1 MVLRCLAL
9 PLLRESGDD
18 YAEGDFPPG
27 DELAIEGMGRGN
39 LSGDDG
45 PGELSAPQSKAM
57 FPSSFGMS
65 FSVNLDAKVLRV
77 TPRWGMYDK
86 APSEF
91 LTTKTGAPKRVWKR
105 QPCGGEPLDIP
116 LVAGP
121 IKPIIADDAFPD
133 AKVKG
138 LIRRRSNHW
147 SVTLFL
153 VNEATE
159 PEPPNRERT
168 WMFQCELAAK
178 APDGAAIF
186 HKRFNRIDLPGTDE
200 AFTRETEMLAML
212 YRRHVEFVV
221 GHGVGVHAD
230 VDLDDP
236 NRAVRVSTRVIPE
249 YEIPKTTPPTTA
261 DANENPAFAKLD
273 GLVLDMKELC
283 ESAQSNLHAQLEPL
297 TAAYREWIDR
307 EKTKIEDPSERLAPF
322 KAAAERT
329 ISHCQKTL
337 ERIRAGIDLV
347 AADKQV
353 FEAFQFMN
361 QAMWWQRTRTIFSEQ
376 VRRRPNE
383 DVDYNEIDI
392 AKNRSWYPFQLAFI
406 LLNLP
411 SIAKLDHPERSEQ
424 PDAVADLLWFPTGGG
439 KTEAYLGLTAFTLGI
454 RRLEGTVEGRSGED
468 GVAVLMRYT
477 LRLLT
482 LQQFQRAT
490 ALICACEVIRKKAHD
505 QGDKRWGATPFR
517 IGLWVGA
524 SSTPNKTIHSEEALK
539 TAAGSNDRKRFGAI
553 GGSGSPHQLTNCP
566 WCGSEIK
573 FSTPRY
579 YVVEPPKKGRGR
591 TFVYCG
597 DKFGQCF
604 FSKSQYK
611 DEGIPILVVDEEIY
625 RRLPS
630 LLIATVDKFAQMP
643 WKGETQMLFGQVD
656 GRCERHGF
664 RSPEIDDAG
673 SHPKTRDGRFPA
685 AKTVPA
691 NPLRPPDLIIQDEL
705 HLISGPLGTLVGLYE
720 TAIDRLCAW
729 TVDGKIVRPK
739 LIASTATIRQA
750 KDQVHALFMRDTNVF
765 PPNGLDVRDNFFSL
779 QRPSNEDTPGRKY
792 LGICAPGR
800 RLKLALIRVY
810 VAFLSAAQ
818 VLYEKYGEAADPWMT
833 LVGYFNSLRELG
845 GMRRLVDDD
854 VRTRLGKM
862 ADRGLAKRI
871 IYSPDSVR
879 ELTSRLG
886 STAIPE
892 TLDRLENIF
901 DPIQEEKRKE
911 AGKTGKR
918 PKDLKPRPLDVMLAT
933 NMISVGVD
941 VPRLGLMVCSGQP
954 KTTSEYIQA
963 TSRVGRKHPGLVIT
977 VFNWARPR
985 DLSHYET
992 FEHYHSTFYQHVEAL
1007 SVTPFSEGATYRGLA
1022 ALLVAMV
1029 RLRSGDFN
1037 ANETAMR
1044 LATDKDHPFV
1054 KEAVEWI
1061 VERAR
1066 LVGDDEIAE
1075 KVAQDLRDKVNYW
1088 HNRAIRLSGG
1098 SRLGYEGKKDSQT
1111 VGLLRRPGIESWDEY
1126 TCLNSLRDVEPTSY
1140 LVLDD
1145 HNLDDEGG
1153 LWSSQCRR
1161 RRGMSVGREKP
1172 RVGELRPSQI
1182 LTTFGIGSIVD
1193 LPHISAMVM
1202 GLEDWPASDYRE
1214 ITEERLLA
1222 SVRNALGPQ
1231 VQQLRSPPIVPDT
1244 DRLNPFEEQ
1253 SFVGVPV
1260 APFPRWMLCPRC
1272 RRLAPLSSNQFML
1285 NDRSIPARSRAL
1297 RPTRI
1302 ADIPASCRTVI
1313 PARFIVACKNGHLD
1327 DFPWVRI
1334 RAWGTF
1340 ELCVQAATA

>member
-1 MVLRCLAL
+1 MSETQLKESIPS
-9 PLLRESGDD
+9 PLKLREMLEEMAVKELLGPVGGEEEEVAERIRDRYLVGILAPRKRAEESDDTQATPPPKQDEDDD
-18 YAEGDFPPG
+18 YLEGDFPPG
-27 DELAIEGMGRGN
+27 DELAIEGVGRGN

-45 PGELSAPQSKAM
+45 PTELSAPQSKAM
-57 FPSSFGMS
+57 FPSSLGMS
-65 FSVNLDAKVLRV
+65 FSVELDAKALKV
-77 TPRWGMYDK
+77 TPRWGIYEK
-86 APSEF
+86 EPSEF
-91 LTTKTGAPKRVWKR
+91 LTTRTGAPRKIWKR
-105 QPCGGEPLDIP
+105 QPCGNEPHEIP
-116 LVAGP
+116 LVAGRVGP
-121 IKPIIADDAFPD
+121 LVADANFPD
-133 AKVKG
+133 AKIRG
-138 LIRRRSNHW
+138 LIRRRSDHW

-153 VNEATE
+153 VNDGYE
-159 PEPPNRERT
+159 PKPPNRERS
-168 WMFQCELAAK
+168 WMFQCELEAE
-178 APDGAAIF
+178 APDGSPIF
-186 HKRFNRIDLPGTDE
+186 HKRMNRIDLLGTDE
-200 AFTRETEMLAML
+200 AFKQENDMLVML

-221 GHGVGVHAD
+221 GHGVTVHAD
-230 VDLDDP
+230 VDRTDT
-236 NRAVRVSTRVIPE
+236 NRAIKVSSRAIPS
-249 YEIPKTTPPTTA
+249 YEVPKTTAPTIA
-261 DANENPAFAKLD
+261 DADQNPAFAKLV
-273 GLVLDMKELC
+273 GLVLDMKELS
-283 ESAQSNLHAQLEPL
+283 ETKQADLRKKLGPL
-297 TAAYREWIDR
+297 TVAYHEWIDLG
-307 EKTKIEDPSERLAPF
+307 KAKISDPGEGLAPF
-322 KAAAERT
+322 QTVANKTFSHCERT
-329 ISHCQKTL
+329 LK
-337 ERIRAGIDLV
+337 RIEEGIDLIES
-347 AADKQV
+347 DQQV
-353 FEAFQFMN
+353 CEAFQFMN
-361 QAMWWQRTRTIFSEQ
+361 RAMWWQRTRSIFSER

-392 AKNRSWYPFQLAFI
+392 LENRSWYPFQLAFI

-411 SIAKLDHPERSEQ
+411 SIAKLDHPERSES

-439 KTEAYLGLTAFTLGI
+439 KTEAYLGLTTFTLGI
-454 RRLEGTVEGRSGED
+454 RRLQGTVEGRSGED

-490 ALICACEVIRKKAHD
+490 ALICACEVIRKQAAAKDDH
-505 QGDKRWGATPFR
+505 RWGKTPFR

-524 SSTPNKTIHSEEALK
+524 SSTPNRTSHSEEALK
-539 TAAGSNDRKRFGAI
+539 TAAGSSDRKRFGSI

-566 WCGSEIK
+566 WCGSK
-573 FSTPRY
+573 LHFSPHSY
-579 YVVEPPKKGRGR
+579 LVETPKKGRGR

-597 DKFGQCF
+597 DKFGQCV
-604 FSKSQYK
+604 FSRGQSK

-656 GRCERHGF
+656 GFCERHGF

-720 TAIDRLCAW
+720 TAIDRLCSW
-729 TVDGKIVRPK
+729 HVDGKVVRPK

-765 PPNGLDVRDNFFSL
+765 PPNGFDVRDNFFSL

-792 LGICAPGR
+792 IGICAPGR

-810 VAFLSAAQ
+810 VAFLSAGQ

-862 ADRGLAKRI
+862 DDRGLAKRI
-871 IYSPDSVR
+871 IYSPDSVK

-901 DPIQEEKRKE
+901 DPLQEEKRKE

-918 PKDLKPRPLDVMLAT
+918 PKDLKPRPLDVLLAT

-1022 ALLVAMV
+1022 ALLVSLI
-1029 RLRSGDFN
+1029 RLRSDEFN
-1037 ANETAMR
+1037 SNEKAMR
-1044 LATDKDHPFV
+1044 LATDATHPFV
-1054 KEAVEWI
+1054 QEAVEWI
-1061 VERAR
+1061 VKRAQ
-1066 LVGDDEIAE
+1066 LVGNKETAKKVE
-1075 KVAQDLRDKVNYW
+1075 KDLKDKVSYW
-1088 HNRAIRLSGG
+1088 HNRAVRLSGG
-1098 SRLGYEGKKDSQT
+1098 SRLGYQGKKDSET
-1111 VGLLRRPGIESWDEY
+1111 VGLLHKPGIESWDEY
-1126 TCLNSLRDVEPTSY
+1126 TCLNSLRDVEPTSF
-1140 LVLDD
+1140 LILDD
-1145 HNLDDEGG
+1145 HNLDDEGDFVQTEATEDG
-1153 LWSSQCRR
+1153 
-1161 RRGMSVGREKP
+1161 G
-1172 RVGELRPSQI
+1172 
-1182 LTTFGIGSIVD
+1182 GS
-1193 LPHISAMVM
+1193 
-1202 GLEDWPASDYRE
+1202 
-1214 ITEERLLA
+1214 
-1222 SVRNALGPQ
+1222 
-1231 VQQLRSPPIVPDT
+1231 
-1244 DRLNPFEEQ
+1244 
-1253 SFVGVPV
+1253 
-1260 APFPRWMLCPRC
+1260 
-1272 RRLAPLSSNQFML
+1272 
-1285 NDRSIPARSRAL
+1285 
-1297 RPTRI
+1297 
-1302 ADIPASCRTVI
+1302 
-1313 PARFIVACKNGHLD
+1313 
-1327 DFPWVRI
+1327 
-1334 RAWGTF
+1334 
-1340 ELCVQAATA
+1340 